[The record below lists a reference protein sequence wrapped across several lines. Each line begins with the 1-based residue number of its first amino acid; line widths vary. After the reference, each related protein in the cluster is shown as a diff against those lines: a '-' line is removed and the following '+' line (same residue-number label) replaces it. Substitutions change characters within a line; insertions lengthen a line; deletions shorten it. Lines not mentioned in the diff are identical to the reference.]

1 MSYVVA
7 RVWSDGGR
15 WRVIGLAA
23 LAVAAALVLFRPVTG
38 IVVPTGVVDIL
49 FRPAASTA
57 FPTGTAV
64 VRELP
69 PTSSW
74 EPGMPFGLPDC
85 SPVAGRNA
93 CVARYTADR
102 AAAAAAVGAARA
114 ELARLDPDAA
124 PEPELATAQARL
136 DAARLALDAAERRER
151 AALRTAGR

>member
-23 LAVAAALVLFRPVTG
+23 LAVAAALVLFRP
-38 IVVPTGVVDIL
+38 
-49 FRPAASTA
+49 AAGTA
-57 FPTGTAV
+57 FPTGAAV

-74 EPGMPFGLPDC
+74 DPGAPFGLPDC
-85 SPVAGRNA
+85 SPVAGRDA

-102 AAAAAAVGAARA
+102 AAAAAAVDAARA

-124 PEPELATAQARL
+124 PEPELAAAQARL
-136 DAARLALDAAERRER
+136 DAARLPLDAAERRER

>member
-23 LAVAAALVLFRPVTG
+23 LAVAAALVLFRP
-38 IVVPTGVVDIL
+38 
-49 FRPAASTA
+49 AAGTA
-57 FPTGTAV
+57 FPTGAAV

-74 EPGMPFGLPDC
+74 DPGAPFGLPDC
-85 SPVAGRNA
+85 SSVAGRDA

-102 AAAAAAVGAARA
+102 AAAAAAVDAARA

-124 PEPELATAQARL
+124 PEPELAAAQARI

>member
-1 MSYVVA
+1 MSCVVA

-23 LAVAAALVLFRPVTG
+23 LAVAAALVLFRP
-38 IVVPTGVVDIL
+38 
-49 FRPAASTA
+49 AAGTA
-57 FPTGTAV
+57 FPTGAAV

-74 EPGMPFGLPDC
+74 DPGAPFGLPDC
-85 SPVAGRNA
+85 SPVAGRDA

-102 AAAAAAVGAARA
+102 AAAAAAVDAARA

-124 PEPELATAQARL
+124 PEPELAAAQARL

>member
-23 LAVAAALVLFRPVTG
+23 LAVAAALVLFRP
-38 IVVPTGVVDIL
+38 
-49 FRPAASTA
+49 AAGTA
-57 FPTGTAV
+57 FPTGAAV

-74 EPGMPFGLPDC
+74 DPGAPFGPPDC
-85 SPVAGRNA
+85 SPVAGRDA

-102 AAAAAAVGAARA
+102 AAAVAAVDAARA

-124 PEPELATAQARL
+124 PEPELAAAQARL

>member
-23 LAVAAALVLFRPVTG
+23 LAVAAALVLFRP
-38 IVVPTGVVDIL
+38 
-49 FRPAASTA
+49 AARTA
-57 FPTGTAV
+57 FPTAAAV

-74 EPGMPFGLPDC
+74 DPGAPFGLPDC
-85 SPVAGRNA
+85 SPVAGRDA

-102 AAAAAAVGAARA
+102 AAAAAAVDAARA

-124 PEPELATAQARL
+124 PEPELAAAQARL

>member
-23 LAVAAALVLFRPVTG
+23 LAVAAALVLFRP
-38 IVVPTGVVDIL
+38 
-49 FRPAASTA
+49 AAGTA
-57 FPTGTAV
+57 FPTGAAV

-74 EPGMPFGLPDC
+74 DPGAPFGLPDC
-85 SPVAGRNA
+85 SPVAGRDA

-102 AAAAAAVGAARA
+102 AAAAAAADAARA

-124 PEPELATAQARL
+124 PEPELARLDPDAAPEPELAAAQARL

>member
-23 LAVAAALVLFRPVTG
+23 LAVAAALVLFRP
-38 IVVPTGVVDIL
+38 
-49 FRPAASTA
+49 AAGTA
-57 FPTGTAV
+57 FPTGAAV

-74 EPGMPFGLPDC
+74 DPGAPFGLPDC
-85 SPVAGRNA
+85 SPVAGRDA

-102 AAAAAAVGAARA
+102 AAAAAAVDAARA

-124 PEPELATAQARL
+124 PEPELAAAQARI

>member
-23 LAVAAALVLFRPVTG
+23 LAVAAALVLFRP
-38 IVVPTGVVDIL
+38 
-49 FRPAASTA
+49 AAGTA
-57 FPTGTAV
+57 FPTGAAV

-74 EPGMPFGLPDC
+74 DPGAPFGLPDC
-85 SPVAGRNA
+85 SPVAGRDA

-102 AAAAAAVGAARA
+102 AAAAAAVDAARA
-114 ELARLDPDAA
+114 ELAVLDPDAA
-124 PEPELATAQARL
+124 PEPELAAAQARL

>member
-23 LAVAAALVLFRPVTG
+23 LAVAAALVLFRP
-38 IVVPTGVVDIL
+38 
-49 FRPAASTA
+49 AAGTA
-57 FPTGTAV
+57 FPTGAAV

-74 EPGMPFGLPDC
+74 DPGAPFGLPDC
-85 SPVAGRNA
+85 SPVAGRDA

-102 AAAAAAVGAARA
+102 AAAAAAADAARA

-124 PEPELATAQARL
+124 PEPELAAAQARL

>member
-23 LAVAAALVLFRPVTG
+23 LAVAAALVLFRP
-38 IVVPTGVVDIL
+38 
-49 FRPAASTA
+49 AAGTA
-57 FPTGTAV
+57 FPTGAAV

-74 EPGMPFGLPDC
+74 DPGAPFGLPDC
-85 SPVAGRNA
+85 SPVAGRDA

-102 AAAAAAVGAARA
+102 AAAAAAVDAARA

-124 PEPELATAQARL
+124 PEPELAAAQARL
-136 DAARLALDAAERRER
+136 DAAHLALDAAERRER

>member
-23 LAVAAALVLFRPVTG
+23 LAVAAALVLFRP
-38 IVVPTGVVDIL
+38 
-49 FRPAASTA
+49 AAGTA
-57 FPTGTAV
+57 FPTGAAV

-74 EPGMPFGLPDC
+74 DPGAPFGLPDC
-85 SPVAGRNA
+85 SPVAGRDA

-102 AAAAAAVGAARA
+102 AAAAAAVDAARA

-124 PEPELATAQARL
+124 PEPELAAAQARL

>member
-23 LAVAAALVLFRPVTG
+23 LAVAAALVLFRP
-38 IVVPTGVVDIL
+38 
-49 FRPAASTA
+49 AAGTA
-57 FPTGTAV
+57 FPTGAAV

-74 EPGMPFGLPDC
+74 DPGAPFSLPDC
-85 SPVAGRNA
+85 SPVAGRDA

-102 AAAAAAVGAARA
+102 AAAAAAVDAARA

-124 PEPELATAQARL
+124 PEPELAAAQARL

>member
-23 LAVAAALVLFRPVTG
+23 LAFAAALVLFRP
-38 IVVPTGVVDIL
+38 
-49 FRPAASTA
+49 AAGTA
-57 FPTGTAV
+57 FPTGAAV

-74 EPGMPFGLPDC
+74 DPGAPFGLPDC
-85 SPVAGRNA
+85 SPVAGRDA

-102 AAAAAAVGAARA
+102 SAAAAAVDAARA

-124 PEPELATAQARL
+124 PEPELAAAQARL